1 MCDEIMSCFLGSV
14 ASTKEETNFGS
25 RSNLPE
31 SGPSLPLGRGNA
43 RTFATLGVFCAVLS
57 LIIVPEIFGAIA
69 IVLGAYTWR
78 KEEGNGGLYVVII
91 GIICMLVGLYF
102 TSLFELGDL
111 LPSASPSGTS
121 AMNVALGILA

>member
-1 MCDEIMSCFLGSV
+1 VKSMLRSSESV
-14 ASTKEETNFGS
+14 VSITEETDFGGQ
-25 RSNLPE
+25 SNAPGP
-31 SGPSLPLGRGNA
+31 GPSFPPARGNT
-43 RTFATLGVFCAVLS
+43 RIFATLGIVCAVLS

-69 IVLGAYTWR
+69 IILGAYTWR

-111 LPSASPSGTS
+111 LPSTSSSTTS
-121 AMNVALGILA
+121 AMNAALGMFL